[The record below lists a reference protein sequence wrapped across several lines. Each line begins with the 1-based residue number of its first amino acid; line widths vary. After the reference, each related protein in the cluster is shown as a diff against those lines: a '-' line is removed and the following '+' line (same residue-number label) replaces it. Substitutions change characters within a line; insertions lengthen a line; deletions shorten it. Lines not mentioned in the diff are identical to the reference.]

1 MGPLV
6 ARRGPLVWPW
16 AVGFTFIALV
26 VGGWWATENWGFR
39 GLPAVEQAY
48 ARLLRFGRWL
58 GRPLRVSD
66 TPFEWMRD
74 VSTIVP
80 EAREPVGRIVD
91 LYVRARFAR
100 GDPAAPEAKAA
111 WKRARPVLWRGWLRR
126 VAALLFEYRI
136 A

>member
-1 MGPLV
+1 
-6 ARRGPLVWPW
+6 
-16 AVGFTFIALV
+16 
-26 VGGWWATENWGFR
+26 
-39 GLPAVEQAY
+39 
-48 ARLLRFGRWL
+48 
-58 GRPLRVSD
+58 
-66 TPFEWMRD
+66 
-74 VSTIVP
+74 VP